1 MLMLLKQCALNS
13 HILLPSYMLRIY
25 GGIASERVSLKT
37 KKIVL
42 QAFEIYLSYRGIDNQ
57 IN

>member
-1 MLMLLKQCALNS
+1 MLLKQCALNS
-13 HILLPSYMLRIY
+13 QILLPSYMLRIY